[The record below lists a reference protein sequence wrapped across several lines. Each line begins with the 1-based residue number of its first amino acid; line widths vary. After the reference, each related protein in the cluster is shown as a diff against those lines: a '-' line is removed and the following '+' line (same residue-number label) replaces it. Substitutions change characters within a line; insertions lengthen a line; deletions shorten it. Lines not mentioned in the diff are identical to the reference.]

1 MGKGLTPDYVVYNSG
16 SLTDAGRAYAASSV
30 IPLDLTQKYSAGQY
44 GLNVLAAQQRLMLLG
59 YSVETNSRMDEKTV
73 EALKDIQKDAGGKP
87 YGGLDFFTL
96 QALDSR
102 YNALVNA
109 DGTDLQLAKA
119 LELLK

>member
-1 MGKGLTPDYVVYNSG
+1 MPDYVVYNSG

-96 QALDSR
+96 KALDAR